1 MIFHI
6 NHLAPSSVLLEL
18 DVVLP
23 IDQEMTTEDEE
34 QGFGKRQK
42 YVLKCKEVAWRKF
55 HREYMAALRERHN
68 LNHDDLVI
76 IKGGNK
82 NRRKWKLAIVEK
94 LHSGKFNVIKTV
106 RLKTAKTYLKRRIQL
121 LYSMELRCNVRNTEI
136 KLNPNMNEFRPS

>member
-42 YVLKCKEVAWRKF
+42 YVLKCKEVAWRRF
-55 HREYMAALRERHN
+55 H
-68 LNHDDLVI
+68 
-76 IKGGNK
+76 G
-82 NRRKWKLAIVEK
+82 
-94 LHSGKFNVIKTV
+94 S
-106 RLKTAKTYLKRRIQL
+106 
-121 LYSMELRCNVRNTEI
+121 
-136 KLNPNMNEFRPS
+136 P